1 MDTRKN
7 SRPMEW
13 PSQKYYTYGSAAVQ
27 EEETP
32 APSRPRQRQQ
42 TSKPKK
48 TVKKENIVLRRVAF
62 YACLVLSLIF
72 VNVALSQLFFA
83 RSDDLVKLK
92 AVEAQCLDENE
103 TLKIDV
109 ERLRSPERIT
119 SIAEK
124 KLGMQ
129 TVRSNIYVRE

>member
-1 MDTRKN
+1 MVTRKS

-13 PSQKYYTYGSAAVQ
+13 PFHHPYSYGSAAVQ
-27 EEETP
+27 EEP
-32 APSRPRQRQQ
+32 VPGHDRPSRPVR
-42 TSKPKK
+42 PKK
-48 TVKKENIVLRRVAF
+48 AVKEQNIVLRRVAF
-62 YACLVLSLIF
+62 LVCLVLSLVFMNI
-72 VNVALSQLFFA
+72 ALSALYYTRSQALVQLK
-83 RSDDLVKLK
+83 SE
-92 AVEAQCLDENE
+92 EAKCLDENE

-129 TVRSNIYVRE
+129 TARSNIYVRE

>member
-1 MDTRKN
+1 MVTRKN
-7 SRPMEW
+7 GRPPMW
-13 PSQKYYTYGSAAVQ
+13 TSQKYYTYGSAAIQ

-32 APSRPRQRQQ
+32 VPSRPRKPVA
-42 TSKPKK
+42 KPKK
-48 TVKKENIVLRRVAF
+48 SAKGKNIVLRRVAF
-62 YACLVLSLIF
+62 FACLVLSLIF
-72 VNVALSQLFFA
+72 VNVALSELYFVRAQA
-83 RSDDLVKLK
+83 LVKLK
-92 AVEAQCLDENE
+92 NLEAQALDENE

-129 TVRSNIYVRE
+129 TARSNIYVRE